1 MASPLK
7 VLIADAVDEKARDIF
22 AADGLEATYL
32 PEISHAELLSSIA
45 GYAGLVVRSR
55 TTVSADVLAA
65 GSSLRVVGRAG
76 AGVDNI
82 DLEEATRRG
91 VVVMN
96 TPGGNTVST
105 AEHTMSMMLALAR
118 NIPAAD
124 RSVRAMEWRRKDF
137 IGIEVSGKTLGL
149 IGLGKVGQEVARR
162 AVAFGMR
169 ILAFDPLLSDEATR
183 KLGVEPSTLT
193 ELYRCADFISL
204 HTPLTP
210 ETKNL
215 INIGTIR
222 SCKRG
227 VRIINCARGGI
238 LNEKDLLAGLAEGI
252 VAGAALDVFEQEPP
266 RDSALVSH
274 PRIICT
280 PHLGASTEEAQEK
293 VALQVAR
300 QVSDYLLDRNIS
312 GSVNADLIRVALR
325 KELQPL
331 LGLSEK
337 MGRVIAQLNTGPI
350 TGVRVILRG
359 TVPEDA
365 GETVLAAF
373 LKGLL
378 GTLLTET
385 VNFVN
390 AGVLARDRGLATTA
404 IHDPGPGRYPL
415 EIEAECTTRDG
426 NRTVGGTV
434 FGIRDVRIIY
444 LDGYHFEV
452 KPEGNLLV
460 YYNTDRPGMLAS
472 VSALLADHCVNI
484 ADLSLGRL
492 KPGEKAL
499 TLIATDQPVS
509 ESILDEIAKIDGIS
523 DIHRLRLGSGM
534 TDLSDRT

>member
-1 MASPLK
+1 MAPNLRI
-7 VLIADAVDEKARDIF
+7 LIADAVDGKAREIF
-22 AADGLEATYL
+22 AADGLDATYA
-32 PEISHAELLSSIA
+32 PEISHAELLAAIG
-45 GYAGLVVRSR
+45 GYAALVVRSR

-65 GSSLRVVGRAG
+65 GTALRVVGRAG

-82 DLEEATRRG
+82 DLGEATRRG

-105 AEHTMSMMLALAR
+105 AEHTISMMLALAR

-124 RSVRAMEWRRKDF
+124 RSVRSMEWKRKEF
-137 IGIEVSGKTLGL
+137 VGIEVEGKTLGL

-162 AVAFGMR
+162 AIAFGMR
-169 ILAFDPLLSDEATR
+169 VVACDPLLPDEAMR
-183 KLGVEPSTLT
+183 KLGVEPLTLPG
-193 ELYRCADFISL
+193 LYRCADFISL

-210 ETKNL
+210 ETKYLLNEET
-215 INIGTIR
+215 IGM
-222 SCKRG
+222 CKKG
-227 VRIINCARGGI
+227 VRIVNCARGGI
-238 LNEKDLLAGLAEGI
+238 VNERDLLAALGEGT

-266 RDSALVSH
+266 RNSDLLSH

-300 QVSDYLLDRNIS
+300 QVSDYLLDRAIA

-325 KELQPL
+325 GELRPL
-331 LGLSEK
+331 IGLSER
-337 MGRVIAQLNTGPI
+337 MGRVMAQLNTGPI
-350 TGVRVILRG
+350 TGVRLTLRG

-365 GETVLAAF
+365 GDTVLAAF

-378 GTLLTET
+378 GSLLSDTI
-385 VNFVN
+385 NFIN
-390 AGVLARDRGLATTA
+390 AGILARDRGITTTA
-404 IHDPGPGRYPL
+404 IREPGPGRYPL
-415 EIEAECTTRDG
+415 EIEAACSTGDADR
-426 NRTVGGTV
+426 VIAGTV
-434 FGIRDVRIIY
+434 FGHRDVRIIC

-460 YYNTDRPGMLAS
+460 YYNTDKPGMLAS
-472 VSALLADHCVNI
+472 VSSILARHSINI

-509 ESILDEIAKIDGIS
+509 ETILREIDKIGGIS
-523 DIHRLRLGSGM
+523 DIHSLELGTGM
-534 TDLSDRT
+534 DDLSART